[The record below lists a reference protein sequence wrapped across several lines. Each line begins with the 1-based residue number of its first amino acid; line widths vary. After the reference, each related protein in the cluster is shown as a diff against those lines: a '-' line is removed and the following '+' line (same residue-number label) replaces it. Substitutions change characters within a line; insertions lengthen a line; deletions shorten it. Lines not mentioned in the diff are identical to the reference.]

1 MLYPCATASAQ
12 EYNQLPGL
20 VHADCGEIIQT
31 REKQGDPHFP
41 QALENPGV
49 VTALFYVRRSLKMQ
63 IVEL

>member
-31 REKQGDPHFP
+31 REKHGDPHFP
-41 QALENPGV
+41 QAVENLGGG
-49 VTALFYVRRSLKMQ
+49 TALFCVRWSLKMQ